1 MENWTEEQIERYL
14 DGEMSPPEQ
23 HSFEAQ
29 LNQNPDL
36 RDALDNH
43 LEVRTAL
50 DLLLREKM
58 AEIYWDTQLSSVKV
72 SQQRTAPETWLQILW
87 KKLHT
92 FSLFPASEQPRYVL
106 SGLAMATFCLIA
118 WFGLA
123 RYTQSYLSD
132 SALLQAAYV
141 PQNAV
146 GTLGGEPTSFDAG
159 FKAFN
164 KKDYAAAIPIFETIP
179 ATDLKYP
186 EAGFYLGHAYLA
198 TGNYE
203 AAIAAF
209 ERIVVVPDSPFA
221 QNAAWNQVLA
231 MLGAGKTQDAA
242 FKKRL
247 QQIANNPNNGYA
259 KDAQALQHQL
269 HHWLRRIFL

>member
-23 HSFEAQ
+23 GTFEVQ

-36 RDALDNH
+36 RHALDNH
-43 LEVRTAL
+43 LEVRSAL

-58 AEIYWDTQLSSVKV
+58 AEIYSDTQLSSVKAP
-72 SQQRTAPETWLQILW
+72 QQRIAPESWLQILW
-87 KKLHT
+87 KKLRT
-92 FSLFPASEQPRYVL
+92 FNLFSSSEQPRYVL
-106 SGLAMATFCLIA
+106 SGLALASFCLIA

-123 RYTQSYLSD
+123 RYTQSYFTD
-132 SALLQAAYV
+132 SALLHAAYV

-146 GTLGGEPTSFDAG
+146 GTLGGETTGFDAG

-164 KKDYAAAIPIFETIP
+164 KKDYAAAIPIFEKIP

-198 TGNYE
+198 TGKYE

-209 ERIVVVPDSPFA
+209 ERIVAVPDSPFA

-231 MLGAGKTQDAA
+231 MLGAGKTQDVV

-247 QQIANNPNNGYA
+247 QQIADNPNNGYA

>member
-1 MENWTEEQIERYL
+1 MENWTAEQIERYL

-23 HSFEAQ
+23 ATFEVQ
-29 LNQNPDL
+29 LNQDPDL
-36 RDALDNH
+36 QHALDNH
-43 LEVRTAL
+43 LEVRAAM
-50 DLLLREKM
+50 DVLLREKM
-58 AEIYWDTQLSSVKV
+58 AEIYWDTRESSINV
-72 SQQRTAPETWLQILW
+72 SQQRTAPETWLQVLW
-87 KKLHT
+87 KKLRT
-92 FSLFPASEQPRYVL
+92 FSIFPESKQPRFVL

-123 RYTQSYLSD
+123 RYTQANLTD

-146 GTLGGEPTSFDAG
+146 GTLGGESTGFEAG

-164 KKDYAAAIPIFETIP
+164 KKDYAAAIPIFEAIP
-179 ATDLKYP
+179 VGDPKYP

-198 TGNYE
+198 TGKYE
-203 AAIAAF
+203 AAIATF
-209 ERIVVVPDSPFA
+209 ERIVAVQDSPFA

-231 MLGAGKTQDAA
+231 MLGAGKTKDAD
-242 FKKRL
+242 FNKRL
-247 QQIANNPNNGYA
+247 QQIAENPKNGYA